1 MVSKYEIRSSKS
13 ETNRKYSNPNYQN
26 LTESSL
32 PRILS
37 FFWSF
42 DFVSKFGFR
51 ISGLPERRLLPFDAK
66 LLKPPAIFQ
75 RRRIRAAQMQLLGKI
90 ERQLLGPLRFDDA
103 FILLE
108 DAAVP
113 RV

>member
-32 PRILS
+32 SRTCPFLS
-37 FFWSF
+37 FE
-42 DFVSKFGFR
+42 FVSKFGFG
-51 ISGLPERRLLPFDAK
+51 ISGLSERRLLPFDAK

-108 DAAVP
+108 DTAVP